1 MHSLRIHDFK
11 ISNLFIFPFLRKGRK
26 VARRP
31 YTRTRIYDTREN
43 RKKRMSE
50 IEQENQKLRD
60 ENQGLRNE
68 MASFKAQMEVMTTQ
82 LKELAA
88 LKDQPPPPPP
98 LSESLVV
105 SSAPFSMAMTM
116 PEGFPWGAHIST
128 SQNTRP

>member
-68 MASFKAQMEVMTTQ
+68 MASFKAQMEIMTAQ
-82 LKELAA
+82 LKELTA

-98 LSESLVV
+98 LSDSLVV
-105 SSAPFSMAMTM
+105 SSGPFSMVVTM
-116 PEGFPWGAHIST
+116 PEGFPWNLHTTST
-128 SQNTRP
+128 RHT